1 MLDQYPPRVTRFSWW
16 YTLRLGAATFLGPV
30 LPTAKPRNLC
40 ARSWE
45 ATLCMR
51 KGWLS
56 IRVGMPAL
64 GFKWWSCGFTCE
76 TCWPSVRKQV
86 LIVSNKFFYSSI
98 ISFCD
103 SLRNLWLIRCVDVV
117 GFWGG
122 GGPILLAL
130 GICTY
135 LVWSKWNKSP
145 LHLPPCLKLR
155 TCAWMSFIE
164 DLSRMWLH
172 ITLLH
177 NPGRSTHRTRVSLT
191 KFSITSSFDVS
202 SKVHM
207 PSIYLRKFDIFAF
220 AALAHL

>member
-1 MLDQYPPRVTRFSWW
+1 MTCRTPLMCSLWNQTTFSLTTYVCNTHKHEYYFCLCWINIRHASHVSPDD
-16 YTLRLGAATFLGPV
+16 TLRLGAATFLGPV

-56 IRVGMPAL
+56 IRVGMSAL

-86 LIVSNKFFYSSI
+86 LIVSNKLVYSSI

-103 SLRNLWLIRCVDVV
+103 SLRYLWLIRCVDVV

-122 GGPILLAL
+122 GGSILLAL
-130 GICTY
+130 GI
-135 LVWSKWNKSP
+135 W
-145 LHLPPCLKLR
+145 HLFGVVQ
-155 TCAWMSFIE
+155 ME
-164 DLSRMWLH
+164 
-172 ITLLH
+172 
-177 NPGRSTHRTRVSLT
+177 
-191 KFSITSSFDVS
+191 
-202 SKVHM
+202 
-207 PSIYLRKFDIFAF
+207 
-220 AALAHL
+220 